1 MDVVKKKENTLDS
14 SLPSP
19 PPKVRPHISPEPE
32 YKARNTDSPR
42 NPAPLDCL
50 HHPTT
55 YDGQEEGQCAT
66 VSERTTPLPVRTT
79 HASLYAVHA
88 VCSFSVQ
95 NIFCCCYFVVCGD
108 KKCTVLY

>member
-55 YDGQEEGQCAT
+55 YDG
-66 VSERTTPLPVRTT
+66 
-79 HASLYAVHA
+79 
-88 VCSFSVQ
+88 
-95 NIFCCCYFVVCGD
+95 
-108 KKCTVLY
+108 